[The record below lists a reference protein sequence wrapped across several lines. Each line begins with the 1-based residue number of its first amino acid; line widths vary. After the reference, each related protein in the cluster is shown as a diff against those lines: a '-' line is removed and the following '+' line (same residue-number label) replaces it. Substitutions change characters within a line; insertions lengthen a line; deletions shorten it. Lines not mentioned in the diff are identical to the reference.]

1 MARHLRHCRRPE
13 GDLRATLD
21 GMDVGP
27 VHAAADTV
35 KLLAQQPDDG
45 AEQILA
51 ARYNTIARCL
61 PGLLKTFTFE
71 ASPAGES
78 VLRAIGFVKSLKK
91 QHGEEVQ
98 ALRDALKQAHGEN
111 LHLRREL
118 ARRGGAASHRDPRP
132 SVRADHVAS
141 IEEPC

>member
-1 MARHLRHCRRPE
+1 MARHLRHRRRPE

-35 KLLAQQPDDG
+35 KLLA
-45 AEQILA
+45 

-71 ASPAGES
+71 ASPAGEL
-78 VLRAIGFVKSLKK
+78 VLHAIGFVESLKK

-98 ALRDALKQAHGEN
+98 ALRDALEQAHGEN

-118 ARRGGAASHRDPRP
+118 TRRGGAASHRDPRP